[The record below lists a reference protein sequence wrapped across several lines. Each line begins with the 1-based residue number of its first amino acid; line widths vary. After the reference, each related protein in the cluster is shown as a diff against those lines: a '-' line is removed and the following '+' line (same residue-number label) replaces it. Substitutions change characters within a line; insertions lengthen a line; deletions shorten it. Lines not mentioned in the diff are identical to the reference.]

1 MPGVGLALQDPG
13 AVSGYLLEEI
23 VRAAE
28 SAERGGGVFAF
39 ATAGGIA
46 TVLGDRAVA
55 PLLKRGSFELIVG
68 VDAVTD
74 PRALDELDK
83 RNKRHRGLT
92 ARVLTHG
99 EGVLFHPKLSWFVGP
114 RGLTVIVGSGN
125 LTVRGLRENWEAFA
139 KLQLRGVEA
148 ARVEKQILGW
158 IHRHE
163 HLLVSP
169 QNAVA
174 RAEAKK
180 NTGKES
186 SLKHPKPSAKPK
198 RARPTTADVLVAEA
212 PKSGDRPSQV
222 NFHLN
227 HYEGFFHAKP
237 GSRRRVVLY
246 HVLPSG
252 SVGEPESRPSSSRK
266 SQNFSLELN
275 GFKTFTSLG
284 TDPPIGLY
292 LRLPQGIFLYQR
304 FAQGQPGYKQ
314 LSGFLTT
321 RWNGRAN
328 EKRQVVAKLRD
339 VQKALPTSA
348 IWQAEP

>member
-1 MPGVGLALQDPG
+1 MPSVSLALQDPG

-23 VRAAE
+23 VKAAE

-46 TVLGDRAVA
+46 TVLGDRAVL
-55 PLLKRGSFELIVG
+55 PLLRRGSFDLIVG

-83 RNKRHRGLT
+83 RSKQHRGLT
-92 ARVLTHG
+92 AGVLVHG
-99 EGVLFHPKLSWFVGP
+99 EAVLFHPKLSWFAGP

-139 KLQLRGVEA
+139 KLELRGVEA
-148 ARVEKQILGW
+148 ARVEKQILEW
-158 IHRHE
+158 KHRHE

-169 QNAVA
+169 QSAVA

-180 NTGKES
+180 NTGRES
-186 SLKHPKPSAKPK
+186 SLKHPKSSPKAK
-198 RARPTTADVLVAEA
+198 RAHPATADVLVAEA
-212 PKSGDRPSQV
+212 PKSGSRPSQV

-237 GSRRRVVLY
+237 GSGQRVVLY
-246 HVLPSG
+246 QVLPSG

-275 GFKTFTSLG
+275 GFKTLAGRG
-284 TDPPIGLY
+284 TDPSIGLY
-292 LRLPQGIFLYQR
+292 LSLPQGIFLYQR
-304 FAQGQPGYKQ
+304 IARGQPGYKQ
-314 LSGFLTT
+314 LSAFLAEHWT
-321 RWNGRAN
+321 GRAN
-328 EKRQVVAKLRD
+328 QKRQVVAKLRD
-339 VQKALPTSA
+339 VQKAFPASA
-348 IWQAEP
+348 IWQVEP